1 MTSSETP
8 AEDHSSTP
16 PTHPWHRMVSMGDSF
31 TEGVGDPDDQAPGG
45 NRGWADR
52 VAEELDRLTDD
63 FAYANLAV
71 RGRLFQPIIDEQL
84 EPALALRPDLV
95 TISAGGNDLLRP
107 GADPDDL
114 AQRLD
119 TVIEGITATGATAV
133 MFSSADVGNTPVLR
147 SIRGRAAIF
156 NENLRVVAARH
167 DAVMVNLWGLQDL
180 RDPAMWATDRL
191 HLSPLGHQLVACEV
205 LDAMDVP
212 HGMAPGELTPR
223 PTTTWRQAR
232 AEDLVWARKYFVP
245 WVGRRIRRRSSGDH
259 ITPKRPEF
267 GRPGVPTAT
276 EETQNPAAS
285 DSRESADRYQI

>member
-1 MTSSETP
+1 MPSEDLP
-8 AEDHSSTP
+8 STAP
-16 PTHPWHRMVSMGDSF
+16 IHPWHRMVSMGDSF

-71 RGRLFQPIIDEQL
+71 RGRLFRPIIDEQL

-114 AQRLD
+114 AQQLD
-119 TVIEGITATGATAV
+119 TVIERITATGATTV
-133 MFSSADVGNTPVLR
+133 MFSSVDVGNTPVLR

-167 DAVMVNLWGLQDL
+167 QAVMVSLWGLQDL
-180 RDPAMWATDRL
+180 RDPAMWAMDRL

-205 LDAMDVP
+205 LDSMGVP
-212 HGMAPGELTPR
+212 HGMSPGELAPR
-223 PTTTWRQAR
+223 PATTWRRAR
-232 AEDLVWARKYFVP
+232 TEDLVWARKYFVP

-259 ITPKRPEF
+259 ITAKRPEF

-276 EETQNPAAS
+276 EETQNPA
-285 DSRESADRYQI
+285 ESGAEGRYEI